1 MNEISYITSAVLQT
15 FSDHPGRLVKALE
28 YACAL
33 TLLIAIVSDSLL
45 RRRRPA
51 RQEKSSES
59 PRPLRGRGAP
69 PPSM

>member
-15 FSDHPGRLVKALE
+15 LADHPGRLVKALE
-28 YACAL
+28 FACVL
-33 TLLIAIVSDSLL
+33 TLLVAIATDSLL

-59 PRPLRGRGAP
+59 PRPLRGRGAL
-69 PPSM
+69 PPSR